1 MKLPDFPFLRV
12 PKHLPGPKLTRTEA
26 LVYSAILEHFRKLVS
41 NEGKLIDQDKVDT
54 LRKRKKKPKKYE
66 FKTGLKN
73 FNEWHALNNDF
84 DERDFTTYR
93 FYIPLREIDFHLG
106 GHGIDR
112 QNVHRAIKGLEEKGY
127 IVKYFSVKF
136 GKRKSLVL
144 SISVFPSATPVK
156 RVVTQAEANK
166 MIAKA
171 MKGMKRRPGRE
182 LQQLRI
188 V

>member
-12 PKHLPGPKLTRTEA
+12 PKHLPGPKPTYTEA

-41 NEGKLIDQDKVDT
+41 REGELIKQDKVDT
-54 LRKRKKKPKKYE
+54 LRKRKKKPKKFE

-73 FNEWHALNNDF
+73 FNEWHALNKYF
-84 DERDFTTYR
+84 DERDPTTYR

-106 GHGIDR
+106 GYEIPR

-144 SISVFPSATPVK
+144 SISVFPYTTRVK
-156 RVVTQAEANK
+156 RVITQDEANK
-166 MIAKA
+166 LVAKA
-171 MKGMKRRPGRE
+171 MKGIKRFKGC
-182 LQQLRI
+182 
-188 V
+188 VG